1 MAMPKGRAE
10 AVCIFSVQS
19 CLENV
24 SISYMPLFIYEV
36 FIIPPPKTHTKC
48 KIFKIALQKELENIP
63 S

>member
-1 MAMPKGRAE
+1 MAMPKGRAR
-10 AVCIFSVQS
+10 AVFASSVQS

-24 SISYMPLFIYEV
+24 CINYMPLFIYEV